1 MVLRGS
7 MCILLRSGECRAEM
21 DFTRKRVLVRGS
33 RKQES
38 AKREWG
44 LEKESGERQARIHF
58 LSPRRSPEKWQLR
71 WQSKTA
77 TRSWPLQKKK
87 GKDGEMDP
95 ACGSP
100 AAAT

>member
-7 MCILLRSGECRAEM
+7 MCILRRSGECRAEM

-38 AKREWG
+38 AKRAWG
-44 LEKESGERQARIHF
+44 LEKAEKGRHEYISQVPGAPPRNGNSDGKARR
-58 LSPRRSPEKWQLR
+58 PPEAGRYK
-71 WQSKTA
+71 
-77 TRSWPLQKKK
+77 KKK

-100 AAAT
+100 A